1 MSKTPYEIRLELL
14 TLAKEIL
21 QAPIY
26 EKRSELTNEYHSKLT
41 DANRGSLSF
50 PTRPARPTPIGPR
63 VPSCRARSRHPA
75 RRTIPLG
82 VRNKARHIS
91 AGVTL

>member
-41 DANRGSLSF
+41 DANRGILSF
-50 PTRPARPTPIGPR
+50 PTMPDF
-63 VPSCRARSRHPA
+63 PSITDITS
-75 RRTIPLG
+75 
-82 VRNKARHIS
+82 KAEELKKFVDQ
-91 AGVTL
+91 A

>member
-26 EKRSELTNEYHSKLT
+26 EKRSHLVTEYQSKLT
-41 DANRGSLSF
+41 DANRVHVPF
-50 PTRPARPTPIGPR
+50 PTLPDF
-63 VPSCRARSRHPA
+63 PSTTDIIC
-75 RRTIPLG
+75 
-82 VRNKARHIS
+82 KAEELKKFVD
-91 AGVTL
+91 AA